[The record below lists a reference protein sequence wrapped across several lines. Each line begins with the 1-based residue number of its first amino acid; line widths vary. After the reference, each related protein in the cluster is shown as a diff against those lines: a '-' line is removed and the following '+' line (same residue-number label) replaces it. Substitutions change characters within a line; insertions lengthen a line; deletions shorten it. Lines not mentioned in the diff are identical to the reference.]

1 MDTAQ
6 AITAAIVAIGI
17 FAVLLGIV
25 ALMWQINSQ
34 SSRLE
39 IKMEEQGKELR
50 AEIAEQGKE
59 LRAEIAGQGKELR
72 AEIAKQGKEL
82 GAEIAEQGKRV
93 AQSELDQA
101 RMNGVNSVLLRQCAH
116 ARNAGRRRLTPT
128 RQTHSVPP
136 AATITHPYSFPPLI
150 AGRRARRLIRLRRYR
165 LGRCVS
171 GGGGQ

>member
-39 IKMEEQGKELR
+39 TKME
-50 AEIAEQGKE
+50 EQGKE

-72 AEIAKQGKEL
+72 AEIV
-82 GAEIAEQGKRV
+82 EQGRKV
-93 AQSELDQA
+93 SQSELDQA
-101 RMNGVNSVLLRQCAH
+101 RMNGVNSVLLRHAH
-116 ARNAGRRRLTPT
+116 
-128 RQTHSVPP
+128 THE
-136 AATITHPYSFPPLI
+136 T
-150 AGRRARRLIRLRRYR
+150 
-165 LGRCVS
+165 LGDAD
-171 GGGGQ
+171 

>member
-39 IKMEEQGKELR
+39 TKMEEQGKELR
-50 AEIAEQGKE
+50 
-59 LRAEIAGQGKELR
+59 
-72 AEIAKQGKEL
+72 
-82 GAEIAEQGKRV
+82 AEIAEQGKRV

-101 RMNGVNSVLLRQCAH
+101 RMNGVNSVLLRH
-116 ARNAGRRRLTPT
+116 
-128 RQTHSVPP
+128 TH
-136 AATITHPYSFPPLI
+136 THET
-150 AGRRARRLIRLRRYR
+150 
-165 LGRCVS
+165 LGDAD
-171 GGGGQ
+171 

>member
-39 IKMEEQGKELR
+39 TKMEEQGKELR
-50 AEIAEQGKE
+50 
-59 LRAEIAGQGKELR
+59 
-72 AEIAKQGKEL
+72 
-82 GAEIAEQGKRV
+82 AEIAEQGKRV

-101 RMNGVNSVLLRQCAH
+101 RMNGVNSVLLRHAH
-116 ARNAGRRRLTPT
+116 
-128 RQTHSVPP
+128 THE
-136 AATITHPYSFPPLI
+136 T
-150 AGRRARRLIRLRRYR
+150 
-165 LGRCVS
+165 LGDAD
-171 GGGGQ
+171 

>member
-50 AEIAEQGKE
+50 AEIAKQGKELRTEIAEQGKE
-59 LRAEIAGQGKELR
+59 LR
-72 AEIAKQGKEL
+72 
-82 GAEIAEQGKRV
+82 AEIAEQGKRV

-101 RMNGVNSVLLRQCAH
+101 RMNGVNSVLLRHAH
-116 ARNAGRRRLTPT
+116 
-128 RQTHSVPP
+128 THE
-136 AATITHPYSFPPLI
+136 T
-150 AGRRARRLIRLRRYR
+150 
-165 LGRCVS
+165 LGDAD
-171 GGGGQ
+171 

>member
-39 IKMEEQGKELR
+39 TKME
-50 AEIAEQGKE
+50 EQGKE

-72 AEIAKQGKEL
+72 AEIV
-82 GAEIAEQGKRV
+82 EQGRRV
-93 AQSELDQA
+93 SQSELDQA
-101 RMNGVNSVLLRQCAH
+101 RMNGVNSVLLRH
-116 ARNAGRRRLTPT
+116 
-128 RQTHSVPP
+128 TH
-136 AATITHPYSFPPLI
+136 THET
-150 AGRRARRLIRLRRYR
+150 
-165 LGRCVS
+165 LGDAD
-171 GGGGQ
+171 